1 MFTVTCTI
9 KRVNSRMTKE
19 YPYIKSV
26 ITTMAGTEGQRGSR
40 GQGSCVNS
48 MGILSLPN
56 SARV

>member
-19 YPYIKSV
+19 YPYIKTV

-56 SARV
+56 